1 MCVAEEYDTSVDV
14 WALGMVILRL
24 ADGVINNN
32 FKYFIIYL
40 FILLV
45 YWYKNINIS
54 CSLSSSCETW
64 NSIENIKSTSIVFVI
79 ILKKN

>member
-45 YWYKNINIS
+45 Y
-54 CSLSSSCETW
+54 
-64 NSIENIKSTSIVFVI
+64 
-79 ILKKN
+79 